1 MFALTDLDSSLHA
14 CSLSNELVASLSQ
27 RDRHLH
33 EQSVRSKLVESM
45 VQAAMAVSQQQRN
58 SQKQR
63 TASLSS
69 STSSQDDALRISRN
83 LIIPYQPET
92 SSRDLATCE
101 GVFRMLD
108 AWQQQDD
115 ARLAT
120 LQRKHLKHLI

>member
-1 MFALTDLDSSLHA
+1 
-14 CSLSNELVASLSQ
+14 
-27 RDRHLH
+27 
-33 EQSVRSKLVESM
+33 M

-63 TASLSS
+63 AASLSS
-69 STSSQDDALRISRN
+69 STGSQDDALRISRN
-83 LIIPYQPET
+83 LIIPYQAET